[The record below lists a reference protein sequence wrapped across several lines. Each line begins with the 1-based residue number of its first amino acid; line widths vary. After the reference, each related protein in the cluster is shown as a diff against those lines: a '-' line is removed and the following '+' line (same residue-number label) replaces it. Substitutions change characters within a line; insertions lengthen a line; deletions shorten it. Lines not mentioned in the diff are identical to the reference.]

1 MLNSP
6 YRLFAAQSAM
16 SETRQFVSAFR
27 AIFLNAGVFSLAIN
41 IALLAPSLY
50 MLQVFD
56 RVLASRSDETL
67 LMLTIATAGALLMAL
82 ALDYLR
88 GLLLQRSGA
97 LLDRTLGRRVLV
109 ALIRNASNIQRREN
123 LHGLRDV
130 ATLRGFLTGSGVISL
145 FDAPWGLVF
154 VALIFLF
161 HPLMGIVALT
171 GMLTLLVLALINER
185 MNRKKLES
193 VQEQARRAGQYIDK
207 GMSNADVLNSMGMTE
222 PFVERWHALND
233 EVIANSLATSRVM
246 SGVTSLSRFVRQAI
260 QVAVMGTGAW
270 LVIDQHL
277 TPGIMIA
284 STILLGRALAPV
296 ESVIGNWNNFVLARA
311 AWGRMK
317 PFLDQDDAAARTSL
331 PVPRGELS
339 VEAVT
344 LAGRTAMQTILRQV
358 SFQLPAGQSLAIVGP
373 SASGKSSLARLL
385 AGVWAPTHG
394 NVRVDGA
401 DVRQLVASGH
411 GRHIGYLPQDV
422 ELFPGTIAENIAR
435 LGAVDADRVV
445 AAAQR
450 AQVHELILR
459 LPEGYD
465 TRIGQTDYI
474 LSGGQMQRIGLA
486 RALYDEPALV
496 ILDEPNANLDADGE
510 ASLVRCIRQITHDGV
525 TVVMVTHK
533 PSLLECIDRVLVL
546 RDGRVEAYG
555 PREELL
561 ARIAP
566 QRVAPVPPIS
576 PVPPTRAQ
584 EA

>member
-1 MLNSP
+1 
-6 YRLFAAQSAM
+6 M

-27 AIFLNAGVFSLAIN
+27 SIFMNAGVFSLAIN

-193 VQEQARRAGQYIDK
+193 VQEQARRAGQYIDR
-207 GMSNADVLNSMGMTE
+207 GMANADVLNSMGMTV

-246 SGVTSLSRFVRQAI
+246 SGVTSLSRFVRQTI

-284 STILLGRALAPV
+284 ATILLGRALAPV

-317 PFLDQDDAAARTSL
+317 PFLDQDEAAARTSL

>member
-1 MLNSP
+1 
-6 YRLFAAQSAM
+6 M
-16 SETRQFVSAFR
+16 SETRQFVSTFR
-27 AIFLNAGVFSLAIN
+27 SIFLNAGVFSLAIN

-67 LMLTIATAGALLMAL
+67 LMLSIATAGALLTAL

-88 GLLLQRSGA
+88 NLLLQRAGA

-130 ATLRGFLTGSGVISL
+130 AQLRGFLTGAGVISL
-145 FDAPWGLVF
+145 FDAPWGLIF
-154 VALIFLF
+154 VVLIFLF
-161 HPLMGIVALT
+161 HPLMGIVAVG
-171 GMLTLLVLALINER
+171 GMLVLLVLALFNER
-185 MNRKKLES
+185 MNRKKVEA
-193 VQEQARRAGQYIDK
+193 VQDRTRRAGQYIDK
-207 GMSNADVLNSMGMTE
+207 GMANADVLNSMGMTA
-222 PFVERWHALND
+222 PFVERWHTLND
-233 EVIANSLATSRVM
+233 EVIASSLATSRIM
-246 SGVTSLSRFVRQAI
+246 SGVTSLSRFVRQFI

-270 LVIDQHL
+270 LVIDQHV

-311 AWGRMK
+311 AWARMK
-317 PFLDQDDAAARTSL
+317 PFLDEDETAAPTSL
-331 PVPRGELS
+331 PEPHGELS

-394 NVRVDGA
+394 TVRVDGA

-435 LGAVDADRVV
+435 LGTVNAERVI

-465 TRIGQTDYI
+465 TRISQTDYI

-486 RALYDEPALV
+486 RALYDDPALV

-533 PSLLECIDRVLVL
+533 PSLLDCIDRVLVL
-546 RDGRVEAYG
+546 REGRVEGYG

-566 QRVAPVPPIS
+566 QRVAPVTAVAPVA
-576 PVPPTRAQ
+576 PVPPNRVQ